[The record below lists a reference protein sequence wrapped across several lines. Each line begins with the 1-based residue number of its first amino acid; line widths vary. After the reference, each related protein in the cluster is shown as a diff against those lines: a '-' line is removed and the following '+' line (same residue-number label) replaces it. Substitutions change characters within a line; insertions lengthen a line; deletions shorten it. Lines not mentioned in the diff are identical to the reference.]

1 MSTGINEEKMLM
13 KKLTYPLL
21 VAFAMGVLLMIAGSA
36 LAADEPANVA
46 GKWEMSSEGPNGTMT
61 QTLTITQDGGT
72 IKGTLTGRRGD
83 TPFEG
88 TVTGSKIS
96 FTVKRETPN
105 GTFVTDYTATVDGDS
120 MKGKSHNE
128 RFGDHDFTAKRSK

>member
-1 MSTGINEEKMLM
+1 MKRIIHSLML
-13 KKLTYPLL
+13 
-21 VAFAMGVLLMIAGSA
+21 AFACGMLLMLAGSA
-36 LAADEPANVA
+36 MAADEPANVA

-72 IKGTLTGRRGD
+72 IKGTITGRRGD
-83 TPFEG
+83 IPFDG
-88 TVTGSKIS
+88 TVTGNKVS

-120 MKGKSHNE
+120 MKGKMHNE
-128 RFGDHDFTAKRSK
+128 RFGDHDFTAKRTK

>member
-1 MSTGINEEKMLM
+1 M
-13 KKLTYPLL
+13 KRLTYSL
-21 VAFAMGVLLMIAGSA
+21 VLAFACGMLLMLAGNV

-61 QTLTITQDGGT
+61 QTLTITQDGGA
-72 IKGTLTGRRGD
+72 IKGTITGRRGE

-88 TVTGSKIS
+88 TVTGNKIS

-105 GTFVTDYTATVDGDS
+105 GTFVTDYTATVDGDT

-128 RFGDHDFTAKRSK
+128 RMGDRDFTAKRTK